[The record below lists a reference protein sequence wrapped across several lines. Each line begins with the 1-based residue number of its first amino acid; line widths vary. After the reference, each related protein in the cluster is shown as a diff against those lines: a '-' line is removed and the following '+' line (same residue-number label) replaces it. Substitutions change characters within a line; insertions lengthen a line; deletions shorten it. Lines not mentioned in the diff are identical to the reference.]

1 MATFLYRLG
10 RLAARRAWLTIGTWL
25 AVLAILG
32 GLMAAFATPP
42 TAQISIP
49 GAGFQTVLAK
59 LGREIPAAAG
69 GIGTITVETRDGK
82 AFTAD
87 QRAAVETTI
96 AAWEKAPHVQS
107 VTDPFA
113 NQKRLDDAAAKVAG
127 ADRKLATEEAN
138 LEFGHNFLNMGAIDL
153 DKARAELARLER
165 AGQGDSARANELRFE
180 IPHRVKGNADLAAR
194 LREGDRKIADARAG
208 LAVGQ
213 RTLALSDG
221 LRFVST
227 DGSATMLQIQF
238 DQSIP
243 QLDPKVR
250 AEVPRIGE
258 QLASAGLRVDYNS
271 DILQTRSVVGA
282 GEVIGLA
289 LAGVVLVVMLGTLV
303 AAGLPL
309 LVGLIGVGAGLLA
322 AMGATAFFEMNSMT
336 PALALMLGL
345 AVGIDY
351 ALFIVNRH
359 RQQLLHGMDLQHSIG
374 MATGTAG
381 NAVVV
386 AGVTVVI
393 SLAALTVTGLP
404 ILAQMGLVA
413 AGTVLMT
420 VLVALTVT
428 PAVLSLMG
436 ERVLPRR
443 TRIAHERPQ
452 RRFGRGQGRWAVHVT
467 NHPVAAIALTVVVIA
482 LMAVPAA
489 ALRLGLPDGSSE
501 PKDSSAF
508 HSYVTI
514 EKNFGPGANGP
525 IVAMVTLDQ
534 PVAAADVSARQLE
547 IGERIKDLDGVRQV
561 VPFGVSADR
570 DTLAFQVVPKEGPTT
585 EATVDL
591 VHNLR
596 ELRNDLPAGAH
607 LGITGQTVAN
617 IEIAE
622 RLSAALPLYVAIV
635 VGLSLLLLMAV
646 FRSVV
651 VPLVAT
657 AGFLLSVAASF
668 GAVVAVYQWGWLG
681 DLLDVSRPGPIL
693 PFMPTLLIGVL
704 FGLAMDYQMFLVSGM
719 HEARAHGEDARTAV
733 RTGFRQGY
741 RVVTAAAIIM
751 VSVFAGFVFA
761 HLTMIRPIGLGLAVG
776 VAVDAFLVRMTL
788 TPAAMHLL
796 GDRAWWIP
804 RWLDRILPN
813 LDVEGAGLRRSLA
826 ERGIAGDGGYAAG
839 PGKADAAPTPV
850 GGNTDAAP
858 TLVGGDGAE
867 TWQNGERESAGVG
880 ASRS

>member
-10 RLAARRAWLTIGTWL
+10 RLAARRAWLTIGLWV
-25 AVLAILG
+25 AVLAVLG
-32 GLMAAFATPP
+32 GLMAAFATAP

-59 LGREIPAAAG
+59 LGREVPAAAG

-82 AFTAD
+82 AFTAE
-87 QRAAVETTI
+87 QRAAVRETI
-96 AAWEKAPHVQS
+96 PAWEKAPHVQS

-113 NQKRLDDAAAKVAG
+113 NQERLDQAAAKVAD
-127 ADRKLATEEAN
+127 ADRRLAAEQAKLDRGHDALDASAAGLTRAKTALAG
-138 LEFGHNFLNMGAIDL
+138 LEGS
-153 DKARAELARLER
+153 
-165 AGQGDSARANELRFE
+165 GQGDTARAQQLRYE
-180 IPHRVKGNADLAAR
+180 IAQRSTANADLAAQ
-194 LREGDRKIADARAG
+194 LREGDRKLATARAQ
-208 LAVGQ
+208 LDQ
-213 RTLALSDG
+213 SRRMLALSDG
-221 LRFVST
+221 LRFVSS
-227 DGSATMLQIQF
+227 DGGTAMLQIQF

-258 QLASAGLRVDYNS
+258 QLAGAGLRVDYNA
-271 DILQTRSVVGA
+271 DILQTRSVVGL

-289 LAGVVLVVMLGTLV
+289 LASVVLVVMLGTLV

-322 AMGATAFFEMNSMT
+322 AMAATAFFDMNSMT

-359 RQQLLHGMDLQHSIG
+359 RQQLLHGMDMQHSIG

-386 AGVTVVI
+386 AAVTVII

-443 TRIAHERPQ
+443 TRTAHERPE

-467 NHPVAAIALTVVVIA
+467 NHPAAAIALTVLVIA

-508 HSYVTI
+508 HSYVAI

-525 IVAMVTLDQ
+525 IVAMVTLDD
-534 PVAAADVSARQLE
+534 PVAADAVAARQLQF
-547 IGERIKDLDGVRQV
+547 GERLKDLGGVRQV

-570 DTLAFQVVPKEGPTT
+570 DSLAFQVVPEEGPTT
-585 EATVDL
+585 EATVEL
-591 VHNLR
+591 VHHLR
-596 ELRNDLPAGAH
+596 ELDNDLPAGAH

-617 IEIAE
+617 IEISE
-622 RLSAALPLYVAIV
+622 RLAAALPLYVAIV

-788 TPAAMHLL
+788 TPAVMHLL

-804 RWLDRILPN
+804 RWLDRILPD
-813 LDVEGAGLRRSLA
+813 LDVEGAGLRRTLA
-826 ERGIAGDGGYAAG
+826 RREGRDTAGYAAG
-839 PGKADAAPTPV
+839 PGNGGAAP
-850 GGNTDAAP
+850 AA
-858 TLVGGDGAE
+858 VSGDGAE
-867 TWQNGERESAGVG
+867 TAPDGEPEREPAG
-880 ASRS
+880 AANRP

>member
-10 RLAARRAWLTIGTWL
+10 RLAARRAWLTLGAWV
-25 AVLAILG
+25 AVLGILG

-42 TAQISIP
+42 TSEITIP
-49 GAGFQTVLAK
+49 GAGFQTVLAR
-59 LGREIPAAAG
+59 LGKEIPAAAG
-69 GIGTITVETRDGK
+69 GIGTITVESRDGS
-82 AFTAD
+82 AITPA
-87 QRAAVETTI
+87 QRAAITRTL
-96 AAWEKAPHVQS
+96 ADWEKAPHVQS
-107 VTDPFA
+107 VMDPFA
-113 NQKRLDDAAAKVAG
+113 NQERLDAAAAKVAD
-127 ADRKLATEEAN
+127 ADQRIASEQAKLDR
-138 LEFGHNFLNMGAIDL
+138 GHDFLNLSTIDL
-153 DKARAELARLER
+153 EKARAELARLER
-165 AGQGDSARANELRFE
+165 AGRGDSARASELRYQ
-180 IPHRVKGNADLAAR
+180 IPHRARGNADLTAQ
-194 LREGDRKIADARAG
+194 LREGDRKLADARAQLDEG
-208 LAVGQ
+208 R

-221 LRFVST
+221 LQFVSP
-227 DGSATMLQIQF
+227 DGSTVMLQIQF
-238 DQSIP
+238 DQSIS
-243 QLDPKVR
+243 QLPPDVR
-250 AEVPRIGE
+250 AQVPHIGE
-258 QLASAGLRVDYNS
+258 QLADSGLRADYGA
-271 DILQTRSVVGA
+271 DILQTRSVVGM

-289 LAGVVLVVMLGTLV
+289 LAGVVLLVMLGTLI

-309 LVGLIGVGAGLLA
+309 LVGLVGVGAGLLA

-359 RQQLLHGMDLQHSIG
+359 RQQLLHGMELQHSIG

-420 VLVALTVT
+420 VLVALTAT

-436 ERVLPRR
+436 QRVLPRR
-443 TRIAHERPQ
+443 ARVAHERPR
-452 RRFGRGQGRWAVHVT
+452 RRFGRGKGRWGVHVT
-467 NHPVAAIALTVVVIA
+467 NHPVAAIALTVLAIA
-482 LMAVPAA
+482 LVAVPAA

-514 EKNFGPGANGP
+514 EENFGPGANGP
-525 IVAMVTLDQ
+525 IVAMVTLDE
-534 PVAAADVSARQLE
+534 PVASADVSARQLE
-547 IGERIKDLDGVRQV
+547 IGERLKDLGGVSQV
-561 VPFGVSADR
+561 VPFGVSDDR
-570 DTLAFQVVPKEGPTT
+570 DTLAFQVVPAEGPTT

-596 ELRNDLPAGAH
+596 ELRHDLPEGAH

-622 RLSAALPLYVAIV
+622 RLGAALPLYVALV
-635 VGLSLLLLMAV
+635 VGLSLVLLMAV
-646 FRSVV
+646 FRSVL

-668 GAVVAVYQWGWLG
+668 GAVVAVYQWGWLA

-788 TPAAMHLL
+788 TPAVMHLL

-804 RWLDRILPN
+804 RWLDRVLPD
-813 LDVEGAGLRRSLA
+813 LDVEGAALRRRLA
-826 ERGIAGDGGYAAG
+826 EQETPVHHGYAAE
-839 PGKADAAPTPV
+839 PGDADAAPAAV
-850 GGNTDAAP
+850 GR
-858 TLVGGDGAE
+858 DGTE
-867 TWQNGERESAGVG
+867 TSQDGERERAGAG

>member
-10 RLAARRAWLTIGTWL
+10 RLAARRAWLTIGAWV
-25 AVLAILG
+25 AVLGILG

-42 TAQISIP
+42 TSEITIP

-59 LGREIPAAAG
+59 LGKEVPAAAG
-69 GIGTITVETRDGK
+69 GIGTITIESEDGGTITSAQRGAITR
-82 AFTAD
+82 TLAD
-87 QRAAVETTI
+87 
-96 AAWEKAPHVQS
+96 WEKAPHVQS
-107 VTDPFA
+107 VMDPFA
-113 NQKRLDDAAAKVAG
+113 NQQRLDQAAAKVAD
-127 ADRKLATEEAN
+127 ADRKIAAEQAKLDR
-138 LEFGHNFLNMGAIDL
+138 GHDFLNLSTIDL
-153 DKARAELARLER
+153 EKARAELARLER
-165 AGQGDSARANELRFE
+165 TGNGDSTRAGELRYQ
-180 IPHRVKGNADLAAR
+180 IPHRARGNADLTAQ
-194 LREGDRKIADARAG
+194 LSEGDRKIADARTQLDEG
-208 LAVGQ
+208 RRL
-213 RTLALSDG
+213 LALSDG
-221 LRFVST
+221 LRFVSR
-227 DGSATMLQIQF
+227 DGSTVMLQIQF
-238 DQSIP
+238 DQSIS
-243 QLDPKVR
+243 QLPPDVR
-250 AEVPRIGE
+250 AQVPHLGE
-258 QLASAGLRVDYNS
+258 QLASSGLRVDYGA
-271 DILQTRSVVGA
+271 DILQTRSVVGM

-289 LAGVVLVVMLGTLV
+289 LAGVVLLVMLGTLV

-309 LVGLIGVGAGLLA
+309 LVGLVGVGAGLLA

-359 RQQLLHGMDLQHSIG
+359 RQQLLHGMELQHSIG

-420 VLVALTVT
+420 VLVALTLT

-436 ERVLPRR
+436 QRVLPRR
-443 TRIAHERPQ
+443 ARAAHERPQ
-452 RRFGRGQGRWAVHVT
+452 RRFGRGQGRWGVHVT
-467 NHPVAAIALTVVVIA
+467 NHPVAAIALTVLAIA

-514 EKNFGPGANGP
+514 EENFGPGANGP
-525 IVAMVTLDQ
+525 IVAVVTLDQ
-534 PVAAADVSARQLE
+534 PVASADVSARQLE
-547 IGERIKDLDGVRQV
+547 IGERLKDLGGVRQV
-561 VPFGVSADR
+561 VPFGVSDDR
-570 DTLAFQVVPKEGPTT
+570 DTLAFQVVPAEGPTT

-596 ELRNDLPAGAH
+596 ELRHDLPEGAH

-622 RLSAALPLYVAIV
+622 RLGAALPLYVALV
-635 VGLSLLLLMAV
+635 VGLSLVLLMAV
-646 FRSVV
+646 FRSVL

-668 GAVVAVYQWGWLG
+668 GAVVAVYQWGWLA

-751 VSVFAGFVFA
+751 VSVFSGFVFA

-788 TPAAMHLL
+788 TPAVMHLL

-804 RWLDRILPN
+804 RWLDRLLPD
-813 LDVEGAGLRRSLA
+813 LDVEGAALRRQLA
-826 ERGIAGDGGYAAG
+826 EREPSGDHGYAAG
-839 PGKADAAPTPV
+839 PGSADAAPAAV
-850 GGNTDAAP
+850 GRD
-858 TLVGGDGAE
+858 
-867 TWQNGERESAGVG
+867 GEREPVSAGAG

>member
-10 RLAARRAWLTIGTWL
+10 RLAARRAWLTIGAWA
-25 AVLAILG
+25 AVLAALG

-42 TAQISIP
+42 TSQITIP
-49 GAGFQTVLAK
+49 GAGFETVLAK
-59 LGREIPAAAG
+59 LGKEIPAAAG
-69 GIGTITVETRDGK
+69 GIGTITIESRDGG
-82 AFTAD
+82 ALTPA
-87 QRAAVETTI
+87 QRAAITRTLSD
-96 AAWEKAPHVQS
+96 WEKAPHVQS
-107 VTDPFA
+107 VMDPFA
-113 NQKRLDDAAAKVAG
+113 NQERLDAAAAKVTDTDKRIAAEQARLDRGNDALEAG
-127 ADRKLATEEAN
+127 ARDLA
-138 LEFGHNFLNMGAIDL
+138 
-153 DKARAELARLER
+153 KARTALARLQH
-165 AGQGDSARANELRFE
+165 AGQGDSGRADELRYE
-180 IPHRVKGNADLAAR
+180 IAQHTRGEAQLGAQ
-194 LREGDRKIADARAG
+194 LREGAGKITEARAELDAG
-208 LAVGQ
+208 R

-221 LRFVST
+221 LRFVSP
-227 DGSATMLQIQF
+227 DGSTAMLQIQF
-238 DQSIP
+238 DQSIS
-243 QLDPKVR
+243 QLPPDVR
-250 AEVPRIGE
+250 AQVPHIGE
-258 QLASAGLRVDYNS
+258 QLAGSGLRADYAAE
-271 DILQTRSVVGA
+271 ILQTRSIVGL

-289 LAGVVLVVMLGTLV
+289 LAGVVLLVMLGTLV

-309 LVGLIGVGAGLLA
+309 LVGLLGVGVGLLA
-322 AMGATAFFEMNSMT
+322 AMAATALFEMNSMT

-359 RQQLLHGMDLQHSIG
+359 RQQLLHGMELQHSIG
-374 MATGTAG
+374 MAAGTAG

-393 SLAALTVTGLP
+393 SLAALTTTGLP

-413 AGTVLMT
+413 AGTVLTT
-420 VLVALTVT
+420 VLVALTLT
-428 PAVLSLMG
+428 PAVLSLLDQ
-436 ERVLPRR
+436 RVLPRR
-443 TRIAHERPQ
+443 ARAAHRRPQ

-467 NHPVAAIALTVVVIA
+467 NHPGVAITLTVLVIA

-501 PKDSSAF
+501 PRDSSAF
-508 HSYVTI
+508 HSFVTV
-514 EKNFGPGANGP
+514 EENFGAGANGP
-525 IVAMVTLDQ
+525 IVAVVTLDQ
-534 PVAAADVSARQLE
+534 PVAGTDVAARQLE
-547 IGERIKDLDGVRQV
+547 IGERLKGLDGASQV
-561 VPFGVSADR
+561 VPFGVSDDR
-570 DTLAFQVVPKEGPTT
+570 DTLAFQVVPAEGPTT

-591 VHNLR
+591 VHDLR
-596 ELRNDLPAGAH
+596 ALGRDLPQGTH
-607 LGITGQTVAN
+607 LGLTGQTVAN

-622 RLSAALPLYVAIV
+622 RLGAALPLYVALV
-635 VGLSLLLLMAV
+635 VGLSLVLLMAV
-646 FRSVV
+646 FRSVL

-668 GAVVAVYQWGWLG
+668 GAVVAVYQWGWLA

-776 VAVDAFLVRMTL
+776 VAVDAFLVRLTL
-788 TPAAMHLL
+788 TPAVMHLL

-804 RWLDRILPN
+804 RWLDRLLPD
-813 LDVEGAGLRRSLA
+813 LDVEGAALRRHLA
-826 ERGIAGDGGYAAG
+826 ERSTGHDRWAAVSAD
-839 PGKADAAPTPV
+839 ADAAP
-850 GGNTDAAP
+850 AA
-858 TLVGGDGAE
+858 GRRDGVE
-867 TWQNGERESAGVG
+867 GEPERETAGAG
-880 ASRS
+880 RG

>member
-10 RLAARRAWLTIGTWL
+10 RFAARRAWLTLGAWV
-25 AVLAILG
+25 AVLAVLG

-69 GIGTITVETRDGK
+69 GIGTITIETRDGK

-87 QRAAVETTI
+87 QRAAVARTI

-113 NQKRLDDAAAKVAG
+113 NQKRLDDTTVKLRVADRQLTSEEAGLQRGHDVVRMNAAA
-127 ADRKLATEEAN
+127 
-138 LEFGHNFLNMGAIDL
+138 I
-153 DKARAELARLER
+153 DKAKAELGRLER
-165 AGQGDSARANELRFE
+165 AGQGDGARAQQLRAE
-180 IPHRVKGNADLAAR
+180 ISQQSKDNAALADRLRTGDQKIAAAR
-194 LREGDRKIADARAG
+194 AKVDQGRHM
-208 LAVGQ
+208 
-213 RTLALSDG
+213 LALGDG
-221 LRFVST
+221 LRFVSV

-238 DQSIP
+238 DQAIP
-243 QLDPKVR
+243 QLDPDVR
-250 AEVPRIGE
+250 AEVPRIGD

-271 DILQTRSVVGA
+271 DILQTRSVVGK

-289 LAGVVLVVMLGTLV
+289 MAGLVLIVMLGTLV

-309 LVGLIGVGAGLLA
+309 LVGLVGVGAGLLA
-322 AMGATAFFEMNSMT
+322 AMVATAFFQMNSMT

-359 RQQLLHGMDLQHSIG
+359 RQQLLHGMELRHSIG

-436 ERVLPRR
+436 QRVLPRR
-443 TRIAHERPQ
+443 ARRAHERPQ
-452 RRFGRGQGRWAVHVT
+452 RHFGRGQGRWAVHVT
-467 NHPVAAIALTVVVIA
+467 NHPLAAIALTVIAIA

-489 ALRLGLPDGSSE
+489 SLRLGLPDGSSE
-501 PKDSSAF
+501 PRDSSAF

-514 EKNFGPGANGP
+514 EKNFGAGANGP

-534 PVAAADVSARQLE
+534 PVAAADVTGRQLE
-547 IGERIKDLDGVRQV
+547 IGQRIKDLEGVRQV
-561 VPFGVSADR
+561 VPFGVSPDR
-570 DTLAFQVVPKEGPTT
+570 DTLAFQVVPDEGPTT
-585 EATVDL
+585 EATVGL
-591 VHNLR
+591 VHDLR
-596 ELRNDLPAGAH
+596 ELGTELPAGTH

-622 RLSAALPLYVAIV
+622 RLAAALPLYVVIV
-635 VGLSLLLLMAV
+635 VGLSLVLLMAV

-668 GAVVAVYQWGWLG
+668 GAVVAVYQWGWLS
-681 DLLDVSRPGPIL
+681 DLLDVNRPGPIL

-719 HEARAHGEDARTAV
+719 HEARAHGEDARAAV

-751 VSVFAGFVFA
+751 VSVFSGFIFA

-788 TPAAMHLL
+788 TPAVMHLL

-804 RWLDRILPN
+804 RWLDRVLPN
-813 LDVEGAGLRRSLA
+813 LDVEGAGLRRNLA
-826 ERGIAGDGGYAAG
+826 QREEITSGYAAG
-839 PGKADAAPTPV
+839 PGNDDTAPAAV
-850 GGNTDAAP
+850 GRDS
-858 TLVGGDGAE
+858 
-867 TWQNGERESAGVG
+867 EREPQTAGSPPG
-880 ASRS
+880 RQ

>member
-10 RLAARRAWLTIGTWL
+10 RLAARRAWLTIGAWV
-25 AVLAILG
+25 AVLGILG

-42 TAQISIP
+42 TSEITIP

-59 LGREIPAAAG
+59 LGKEIPAAAG
-69 GIGTITVETRDGK
+69 GIGTITIESRDGG
-82 AFTAD
+82 AITPA
-87 QRAAVETTI
+87 QRAAITRTL
-96 AAWEKAPHVQS
+96 ADWEQAPHVQS
-107 VTDPFA
+107 VMDPFA
-113 NQKRLDDAAAKVAG
+113 NQQRLDDAAAKVAG
-127 ADRKLATEEAN
+127 ADRTIAAEQAKLDR
-138 LEFGHNFLNMGAIDL
+138 GHDFLNLSSIDL
-153 DKARAELARLER
+153 EKARAELARLER
-165 AGQGDSARANELRFE
+165 TGQGDSARAGELRYQ
-180 IPHRVKGNADLAAR
+180 IPHRAKGNADLTAQ
-194 LREGDRKIADARAG
+194 LREGDRKIADARAQLDDG
-208 LAVGQ
+208 RRL
-213 RTLALSDG
+213 LALSDG
-221 LRFVST
+221 LRFVSS
-227 DGSATMLQIQF
+227 DGSTVMLQIQF
-238 DQSIP
+238 DQSIS
-243 QLDPKVR
+243 QLPPDVR
-250 AEVPRIGE
+250 AQVPHIGE
-258 QLASAGLRVDYNS
+258 ELASSGLRVDYGA
-271 DILQTRSVVGA
+271 DILQTRSVVGM

-289 LAGVVLVVMLGTLV
+289 LAGVVLLVMLGTLV

-309 LVGLIGVGAGLLA
+309 LVGLVGVGAGLLA

-359 RQQLLHGMDLQHSIG
+359 RQQLLHGMELQHSIG

-420 VLVALTVT
+420 VLVALTLT

-436 ERVLPRR
+436 QRVLPRR
-443 TRIAHERPQ
+443 ARAAHERPQ

-467 NHPVAAIALTVVVIA
+467 NHPVAAIALTVLVIA

-514 EKNFGPGANGP
+514 EENFGPGANGP
-525 IVAMVTLDQ
+525 IVAVVTLDQ
-534 PVAAADVSARQLE
+534 PVAGADVSARQLE
-547 IGERIKDLDGVRQV
+547 IGERLKDLGGVSQV
-561 VPFGVSADR
+561 VPFGVSEDR
-570 DTLAFQVVPKEGPTT
+570 DTLAFQVVPAEGPTT

-596 ELRNDLPAGAH
+596 ELRHDLPEGTN

-622 RLSAALPLYVAIV
+622 RLGAALPLYVALV
-635 VGLSLLLLMAV
+635 VGLSLVLLMAV
-646 FRSVV
+646 FRSVL

-668 GAVVAVYQWGWLG
+668 GAVVAVYQWGWLA

-719 HEARAHGEDARTAV
+719 HEARSHGEDARTAV

-751 VSVFAGFVFA
+751 VSVFSGFVFA

-788 TPAAMHLL
+788 TPAVMHLL

-804 RWLDRILPN
+804 RWLDRLLPD
-813 LDVEGAGLRRSLA
+813 LDVEGAALRRRLA
-826 ERGIAGDGGYAAG
+826 ERETLGDNGYAAG
-839 PGKADAAPTPV
+839 PGSADAAPAAV
-850 GGNTDAAP
+850 GRD
-858 TLVGGDGAE
+858 
-867 TWQNGERESAGVG
+867 GERETVG
-880 ASRS
+880 AVSRS